1 MALRTMRSAPRHVG
15 QFWRSLAAGAGVAA
29 FRFPL
34 ASLLIVAIAILSN
47 LALRDIYPVAED
59 DLAWLLAA
67 FYGAAAISVGMVL
80 AMEARGASAA
90 VRQGASSLVALVVGS
105 AIWVGPAL
113 AVFPPPLIVAA
124 TFAVP
129 LAGYLGL
136 RDAERFWVFT
146 FWTVVGVSLAFLSVL
161 LFVLGLSA
169 ILEMIRYLFEVGL
182 PGDAYEHIF
191 ATAFAL
197 VGPLF
202 ALGRIPHHFDE
213 RMPAGQDERLIS
225 GLRIL
230 FDWVAVPLVLAT
242 ALVLH
247 LYAAKILVTGD
258 VPRGEIGWIVTFFAL
273 FVLMLRIAVDPFR
286 AGAAAATRLFTR
298 YFALALL
305 VPLSLLAYA
314 IWLRIGAQGFTLE
327 RYYLALGALAA
338 GLVLALQLPGRT
350 RGDIRWMAA
359 VPVLLLALS
368 AFGPWGA
375 YDTVGRSQTARIVER
390 FVVDDGAGGRRLAAT
405 ERPDREAAELRSRL
419 YVLEDVS
426 QLDRLAPLL
435 PSDVME
441 GEGSDRRERIF
452 AALDLSGPVGV
463 RELRSFTANAP
474 MVIDIAGF
482 DRVVPERDLR
492 QEPADGETS
501 STVAP
506 SSEGA
511 VLELAGGELLL
522 RIGGAEDRFDLG
534 PAIDA
539 LPDAVYATVP
549 DRLPMPVVDLT
560 GTNGRNVRLALRQ
573 IVRDG
578 DDGAILSALLTV
590 YYRSG
595 EWQARP
601 GD

>member
-47 LALRDIYPVAED
+47 LALRDVYPVAED

-67 FYGAAAISVGMVL
+67 FYGAAAISVVMVL
-80 AMEARGASAA
+80 AMEARDVSVA
-90 VRQGASSLVALVVGS
+90 VRQGASVLVALVVGA

-129 LAGYLGL
+129 LAGYLSL

-182 PGDAYEHIF
+182 PSDAYEHIF

-258 VPRGEIGWIVTFFAL
+258 VPQGEIGWIVTFFAV
-273 FVLMLRIAVDPFR
+273 FVLLLRIAVDPFR
-286 AGAAAATRLFTR
+286 TGAAAATRLFTR

-305 VPLSLLAYA
+305 VPLTLLAYA
-314 IWLRIGAQGFTLE
+314 IWLRLDAQGFTLE
-327 RYYLALGALAA
+327 RYYLMLGALAA
-338 GLVLALQLPGRT
+338 GLVLTLQLPGRT

-375 YDTVGRSQTARIVER
+375 YDTVGRSQTAHIVER
-390 FVVDDGAGGRRLAAT
+390 FVVDDGAGGHRLAAT
-405 ERPDREAAELRSRL
+405 GRSDREAAELRSRL
-419 YVLEDVS
+419 YVLDDVS
-426 QLDRLAPLL
+426 QLERLAPLL
-435 PSDVME
+435 PADLME
-441 GEGSDRRERIF
+441 GKESDRRERVF
-452 AALDLSGPVGV
+452 AELDLSGPVGV

-482 DRVVPERDLR
+482 DRVVPERDVR
-492 QEPADGETS
+492 QGLADGETS
-501 STVAP
+501 STGAP
-506 SSEGA
+506 LSGGVVLQLEGWEF
-511 VLELAGGELLL
+511 VL
-522 RIGGAEDRFDLG
+522 RIGEAEDRFDLAS
-534 PAIDA
+534 AIDA
-539 LPDAVYATVP
+539 LPDTIYSAAP
-549 DRLPMPVVDLT
+549 DRLPMQIVDLN
-560 GTNGRNVRLALRQ
+560 GVNGRNVRLALRQ

-595 EWQARP
+595 EWQERP
-601 GD
+601 GG